1 MVIILLYHTSSWGY
15 DARVLVMSVAIST
28 VGKRFTDII
37 IEVSTPFSDDG
48 LARCDAINLNT
59 TNAQ

>member
-1 MVIILLYHTSSWGY
+1 
-15 DARVLVMSVAIST
+15 MSVAIST